1 MPWPSSAN
9 VPYEAQIRPHFGRS
23 PNPVIWF
30 IAMMRP
36 LLDDLRY
43 AARQLRK
50 SPGFTVLVVL
60 TVALGIGA
68 NTAIFSMING
78 YLRPLPV
85 KAPSQIVVLAAQTKG
100 DETGLKYRLSYP
112 ALIDFRK
119 QASGF
124 SDLF

>member
-1 MPWPSSAN
+1 
-9 VPYEAQIRPHFGRS
+9 
-23 PNPVIWF
+23 
-30 IAMMRP
+30 MMRP
-36 LLDDLRY
+36 LLEDLRY

-50 SPGFTVLVVL
+50 SPGITALVVL

-100 DETGLKYRLSYP
+100 DETGFRYRFSYP
-112 ALIDFRK
+112 ALTDFRR
-119 QASGF
+119 QADCFSGLF
-124 SDLF
+124 SSGAGLTWLPAAAMASSL